1 MNARQITG
9 KAGEDAACRLLEER
23 GMMIIAR
30 NYRSG
35 HYELDI
41 VALDTEG
48 VHIVEVRTRLDNA
61 VAPSSTV
68 DRQKQAKVVA
78 AAKRFLS
85 ENEKFAAYEIFFEG
99 MIRFWNIFQRPLYLY
114 MYSLRYMY
122 KLMTL

>member
-9 KAGEDAACRLLEER
+9 KTGEDAACRLLEER

-48 VHIVEVRTRLDNA
+48 VHIVEVRTRLDNT

-85 ENEKFAAYEIFFEG
+85 ENEKFAAYEIFFDIVGVTIVGDDTVLEY
-99 MIRFWNIFQRPLYLY
+99 IPKAFIPLYV
-114 MYSLRYMY
+114 
-122 KLMTL
+122 

>member
-48 VHIVEVRTRLDNA
+48 VHIVEVRTRLDTI

-85 ENEKFAAYEIFFEG
+85 ENEKFAAYEIFFDIVGVTIVGDDTVLEY
-99 MIRFWNIFQRPLYLY
+99 IPKAFIPLYV
-114 MYSLRYMY
+114 
-122 KLMTL
+122 

>member
-1 MNARQITG
+1 
-9 KAGEDAACRLLEER
+9 
-23 GMMIIAR
+23 MMIIAR

-48 VHIVEVRTRLDNA
+48 VHIVEGRTRLDNT

-68 DRQKQAKVVA
+68 DRQKQAKGVA

-85 ENEKFAAYEIFFEG
+85 ENEKFAAYEIFFDIVGVTIVGDDTVLEY
-99 MIRFWNIFQRPLYLY
+99 IPKAFIPLYV
-114 MYSLRYMY
+114 
-122 KLMTL
+122 

>member
-9 KAGEDAACRLLEER
+9 KAGEDAASRLLEER

-48 VHIVEVRTRLDNA
+48 VHIVEVRTRLDNT

-85 ENEKFAAYEIFFEG
+85 ENEKFAAYEIFFDIVGVTIVGDDTVLEY
-99 MIRFWNIFQRPLYLY
+99 IPKAFIPLYV
-114 MYSLRYMY
+114 
-122 KLMTL
+122 

>member
-48 VHIVEVRTRLDNA
+48 VHIVEVRTRLDNT

-85 ENEKFAAYEIFFEG
+85 ENEKFAAYEIFFDIVGVTIVGDDTVMEY
-99 MIRFWNIFQRPLYLY
+99 IPKAFIPLYV
-114 MYSLRYMY
+114 
-122 KLMTL
+122 

>member
-9 KAGEDAACRLLEER
+9 KAGEDAVCRLLEER

-48 VHIVEVRTRLDNA
+48 VHIVEVRTRLDNT

-85 ENEKFAAYEIFFEG
+85 ENEKFAAYEIFFDIVGVTIVGDDTVLEY
-99 MIRFWNIFQRPLYLY
+99 IPKAFIPLYV
-114 MYSLRYMY
+114 
-122 KLMTL
+122 